1 MESFVQEM
9 DILYGDSFQI
19 DVLTTT
25 PNRYS
30 NYNPSN
36 EFTSFGKKIRIE
48 RCLIENQRKGF
59 IYQAYSFIK
68 YFFYVIHFINNSKK
82 FDLVFSTSSKLMTG
96 FLGAIVSHKVK
107 SKFFLDI
114 RDIFSETIEDIFSKK
129 ISALLLPMITI
140 IEKYTMSRA
149 DRVNLVSRGFE
160 SYFSKKYPN
169 NDYCFITN
177 GIDQEFI
184 DFFDEEYFSSKS
196 RMIEPRGLRPLKIFY
211 AGNIGEGQGLDKI
224 LPEMATIIK
233 EDAEFTIVG
242 DGSGLA
248 ALQKVIFEK
257 NISNIVIHKP
267 VARDELLKF
276 YLSSDIL
283 FLHLNNYD
291 AFKKVLPSKIFE
303 YAATGLPILA
313 GVDGYSKEF
322 LQENVENSRIF
333 TPCNA
338 KEAIDEMNMLDF
350 VSINRKEFKE
360 NYSRKKTSEMLVSR
374 FIELL

>member
-1 MESFVQEM
+1 
-9 DILYGDSFQI
+9 
-19 DVLTTT
+19 
-25 PNRYS
+25 
-30 NYNPSN
+30 
-36 EFTSFGKKIRIE
+36 
-48 RCLIENQRKGF
+48 
-59 IYQAYSFIK
+59 
-68 YFFYVIHFINNSKK
+68 
-82 FDLVFSTSSKLMTG
+82 MTG

-196 RMIEPRGLRPLKIFY
+196 RMTEPRGLRPLKIFY

-242 DGSGLA
+242 DGSGLVP
-248 ALQKVIFEK
+248 LQKVIFEK

-267 VARDELLKF
+267 VPRDELLKF
-276 YLSSDIL
+276 YLRSDIL

-350 VSINRKEFKE
+350 DSTNRKEFKE